1 MTRPENAIVTNH
13 QALTLA
19 KPEAS
24 SLIRF
29 EIWSDPIK
37 CQARLAKALGTDLP
51 LTGKSKDAGSLR
63 LVWLE
68 PLTWLVRAPEAE
80 GAKTLA
86 AIEKALNQ
94 DGGACD
100 ISGAL
105 VRTRVTGT
113 AWRMLLTINGV
124 FDAESEAFGP
134 GCMAATV
141 IAHAPVRID
150 VISDTVFD
158 AYTPPS
164 YAPDLFQFWDHA
176 AARLNLQAEAV

>member
-1 MTRPENAIVTNH
+1 MTSR
-13 QALTLA
+13 QALTLG

-29 EIWSDPIK
+29 EIWSDPAK
-37 CQARLAKALGTDLP
+37 CQTRLAKALGADLP
-51 LTGKSKDAGSLR
+51 LTGKSKDAGTLR
-63 LVWLE
+63 LIWLE
-68 PLTWLVRAPEAE
+68 PLTWLVRAPQAE

-86 AIEKALNQ
+86 LIDKALSH

-113 AWRMLLTINGV
+113 AWRTLLTINGV

-150 VISDTVFD
+150 VISDTALD

-164 YAPDLFQFWDHA
+164 YAPDLFEFWDHA